1 MAIDHVK
8 VGDPDSNHLLS
19 KGDARNRS
27 RLPQAETHELCRAHR
42 LVHGAVAPV
51 STVRY
56 TAAILSLPRAERAD
70 RLTLRPRWRLQSRPT
85 AVGWGLHV
93 VYTD

>member
-27 RLPQAETHELCRAHR
+27 RLPQSEDT
-42 LVHGAVAPV
+42 
-51 STVRY
+51 
-56 TAAILSLPRAERAD
+56 
-70 RLTLRPRWRLQSRPT
+70 
-85 AVGWGLHV
+85 
-93 VYTD
+93 